1 MIDTVDMLCNSVHE
15 KLETLQGRLESLK
28 LNIGTTCHMLQ
39 EKLVA
44 VRKNSEDRKPA
55 VADARIKLELWIQ
68 ENRYEAKHSGDRENA
83 YREIPNLSERART
96 AEGCVAAAVLLAE
109 ASIDDAE
116 LMILEAIA
124 AGRDAEAIA
133 SG

>member
-39 EKLVA
+39 EKLVE
-44 VRKNSEDRKPA
+44 VRKKSEDRKPA
-55 VADARIKLELWIQ
+55 VAEARIKLELWIR
-68 ENRYEAKHSGDRENA
+68 ENRSEAKHSGDRESA

-96 AEGCVAAAVLLAE
+96 AEGCVAAVVMLAE

-124 AGRDAEAIA
+124 AGRNAESES